1 MELHNAEARLGRI
14 EEQYSRLFQQ
24 VEIMTQQIFLTTTEE
39 RTNAFFPNVTDET
52 FWSHIYRKVAA
63 DPNNLNRRI
72 AVSYYLFE

>member
-1 MELHNAEARLGRI
+1 
-14 EEQYSRLFQQ
+14 
-24 VEIMTQQIFLTTTEE
+24 MTQQIFLTTTEE
-39 RTNAFFPNVTDET
+39 RANTFFPNVTDET